1 MGILDRLRRDHSTS
15 TKDPD
20 GIEGIS
26 IMKIAGEHSL
36 TFYCGELP
44 VDKEIVL
51 AGHEPNGYFWDGVA
65 TFLRPDLAER
75 LELDSEGGMFS
86 ASGPRRD
93 LVSLRTSLTPMLKDP
108 AAIRTLIKRAEEQG
122 FEFED

>member
-1 MGILDRLRRDHSTS
+1 MGIFDRLRLDHSTS

-20 GIEGIS
+20 GIEKMS

-65 TFLRPDLAER
+65 TFLRPDLA
-75 LELDSEGGMFS
+75 
-86 ASGPRRD
+86 
-93 LVSLRTSLTPMLKDP
+93 
-108 AAIRTLIKRAEEQG
+108 
-122 FEFED
+122 